1 MSIAPPPHALPASLP
16 ARPASARTHPT
27 APERE
32 GTATARTSATTTG
45 ACLVHADALLVT
57 RFGLVAEGL
66 RGLLRNHAIAAPHL
80 ADSLEAALAL
90 AHQCRPALIVIGSE
104 CLLPEP
110 RAAMQALVQAA
121 AGAPVLVLARQSQ
134 LSWTPML
141 VDLGADAVALYEGS
155 PEAIAQALDELL
167 GAGSHLH
174 PSVQHEIARSRSAPM
189 PRRATLTRRELQ
201 VLQFVA
207 RGCSNKRIGHELG
220 LTEGTVKTY
229 LRRLRMRLGARD
241 RTHAVIHALALGLV
255 DVETA

>member
-1 MSIAPPPHALPASLP
+1 MSIFPPLHALAPPLPRAAPHHTNPSPKNRDELP
-16 ARPASARTHPT
+16 
-27 APERE
+27 
-32 GTATARTSATTTG
+32 TSRVAAANAG

-66 RGLLRNHAIAAPHL
+66 RGLLLRNHAIAAPHL

-110 RAAMQALVQAA
+110 RVAMQALVQAA

-155 PEAIAQALDELL
+155 PEAIAQALEELL

-174 PSVQHEIARSRSAPM
+174 PSVQHEIARSRAAPT

-255 DVETA
+255 DLETA